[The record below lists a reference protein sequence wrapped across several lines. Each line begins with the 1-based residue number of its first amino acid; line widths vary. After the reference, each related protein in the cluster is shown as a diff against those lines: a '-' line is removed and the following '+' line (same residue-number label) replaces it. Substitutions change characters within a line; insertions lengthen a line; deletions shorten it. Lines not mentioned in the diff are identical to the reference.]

1 MAQWKEQV
9 QNSQMWVDCQYVKYL
24 LLFPKKNF
32 LMLLKILK
40 YIQEFPGGAA
50 DETSPASAGDM
61 GSSHGVW
68 EDSTF
73 WGATK
78 PMNCNYCSPEP
89 LEPVLSNKRSHRN
102 EKPVRCSEE

>member
-1 MAQWKEQV
+1 MKRTGTKFTNVSGLPVCQV
-9 QNSQMWVDCQYVKYL
+9 PITLS
-24 LLFPKKNF
+24 KKNF

-50 DETSPASAGDM
+50 DENSPASAGDM